1 MNSILCTFIVKTFC
15 KLQTLT
21 SAIFKDE
28 KKFFELEL
36 VNRESNYNKVF
47 NTAPK
52 IGVINP
58 MNVKTKV
65 GDTSFPSKFLR
76 DIQDGAIFQTT
87 RIGSLGWK
95 CN

>member
-1 MNSILCTFIVKTFC
+1 MCSFAKWQNENVALLNEKHNLSYNLFLSICILE
-15 KLQTLT
+15 Q
-21 SAIFKDE
+21 DE

-65 GDTSFPSKFLR
+65 RPCFKDNV
-76 DIQDGAIFQTT
+76 DIRFH
-87 RIGSLGWK
+87 R
-95 CN
+95 